1 MRSPLL
7 PDATDGS
14 FRPSGLAAVP
24 RELAAGCSQPE
35 ALAAAGNGGSV
46 RPCPSRAVPGKGR
59 GRGSAGCWAAENASA
74 PGSPLRAG
82 RGERGL
88 SRGRGSGALTFLHAG
103 AERPPR
109 LALPVFEQSFP
120 DWIWREKETRVVWR
134 EGWNQAGPR
143 HPSAHP
149 RAASPQPP
157 AAPPCLPRRCGE
169 ARKRVQE
176 KGNPISD
183 PAGEAFK

>member
-1 MRSPLL
+1 MPRSLL
-7 PDATDGS
+7 MPGDGS

-24 RELAAGCSQPE
+24 VGTGGRMLPARGTRSS
-35 ALAAAGNGGSV
+35 GNGGS
-46 RPCPSRAVPGKGR
+46 AVPVSCMGSARQRTGKGLR
-59 GRGSAGCWAAENASA
+59 WLLGGRECEC

-88 SRGRGSGALTFLHAG
+88 SRRRGSGALTFLHAG

-120 DWIWREKETRVVWR
+120 DRIWGKKGARVGWR
-134 EGWNQAGPR
+134 EGWSQAGPR
-143 HPSAHP
+143 PPSAHP

-157 AAPPCLPRRCGE
+157 AAPPRLPRRCGE
-169 ARKRVQE
+169 ARKRVQV